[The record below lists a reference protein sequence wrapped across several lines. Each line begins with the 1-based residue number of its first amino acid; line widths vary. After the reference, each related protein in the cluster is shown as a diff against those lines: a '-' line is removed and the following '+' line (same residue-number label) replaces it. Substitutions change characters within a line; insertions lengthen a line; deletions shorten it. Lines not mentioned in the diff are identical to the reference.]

1 MVVLKEELIMTPK
14 YFTSFENPHIEPL
27 MKMSDKP
34 HCLLTEDLK
43 NRQTDFLALNV
54 KSCSWQDSVQIF
66 NNDCSPDED
75 KEITHRSSA

>member
-14 YFTSFENPHIEPL
+14 YFTSFENSHIEPL
-27 MKMSDKP
+27 MKMPDKP

-43 NRQTDFLALNV
+43 NMQTYFLALNV
-54 KSCSWQDSVQIF
+54 RSCSWQYSVQIF

-75 KEITHRSSA
+75 KEITHRSYG

>member
-14 YFTSFENPHIEPL
+14 YFTSFENAHIEPL

-43 NRQTDFLALNV
+43 NMQTDFLALNV
-54 KSCSWQDSVQIF
+54 RSCSWQYSVQIF
-66 NNDCSPDED
+66 NNDCSPDGD

>member
-14 YFTSFENPHIEPL
+14 YFTSFENSHIEPL

-43 NRQTDFLALNV
+43 NMQTDFLALNV
-54 KSCSWQDSVQIF
+54 RSCSWQYSVQIS
-66 NNDCSPDED
+66 NNDYSPDED

>member
-1 MVVLKEELIMTPK
+1 
-14 YFTSFENPHIEPL
+14 

-43 NRQTDFLALNV
+43 NMQTNFLALNV
-54 KSCSWQDSVQIF
+54 RSCSCSVQIF

-75 KEITHRSSA
+75 KETTHRSSA

>member
-1 MVVLKEELIMTPK
+1 
-14 YFTSFENPHIEPL
+14 

-43 NRQTDFLALNV
+43 NMQTDFLALNAR
-54 KSCSWQDSVQIF
+54 SCSWQYSVQIF

-75 KEITHRSSA
+75 KKITHRSTA

>member
-1 MVVLKEELIMTPK
+1 
-14 YFTSFENPHIEPL
+14 

-34 HCLLTEDLK
+34 HCLAENLK
-43 NRQTDFLALNV
+43 NMQTDFLALNV
-54 KSCSWQDSVQIF
+54 RSCSWQYLVQIF